1 MKPLLGL
8 ILTLS
13 VASLFDIPAGAG
25 EQPLKPGQSSFKDC
39 ADCPEMVVIPA
50 GSFTMGSP
58 QAEPGHQLTEAP
70 QHNVTIEKPFA
81 ASKFV
86 VTFAEWDACAA
97 HGDCIPHVDDHGWG
111 RGRQP
116 VINVSWDNAQRYVT
130 RLSKIT
136 GKTYRLLT
144 EAEYKYAA
152 RAHKRTAYP
161 WETTSVM
168 IMPIALAAEAGGTSH
183 KPLRSAP
190 SRQTNSVSMT
200 WLAMSGSG

>member
-1 MKPLLGL
+1 MTPLLGL

-25 EQPLKPGQSSFKDC
+25 EQPPGHSSFKDC

-50 GSFTMGSP
+50 GAFTMGSP
-58 QAEPGHQLTEAP
+58 RAELGHQLTEAP

-130 RLSKIT
+130 WLSKIT

-144 EAEYKYAA
+144 GAEYEYAA
-152 RAHKRTAYP
+152 RADTRTAYP
-161 WETTSVM
+161 W
-168 IMPIALAAEAGGTSH
+168 GRRH
-183 KPLRSAP
+183 R
-190 SRQTNSVSMT
+190 
-200 WLAMSGSG
+200 

>member
-1 MKPLLGL
+1 
-8 ILTLS
+8 
-13 VASLFDIPAGAG
+13 
-25 EQPLKPGQSSFKDC
+25 
-39 ADCPEMVVIPA
+39 MVVIPV

-116 VINVSWDNAQRYVT
+116 VINVSWDNARGYVT
-130 RLSKIT
+130 WLSKIT

-144 EAEYKYAA
+144 EAEYEYAA
-152 RAHKRTAYP
+152 RAGCGNENPTVF
-161 WETTSVM
+161 SS
-168 IMPIALAAEAGGTSH
+168 GGSCT
-183 KPLRSAP
+183 RS
-190 SRQTNSVSMT
+190 SRSKY
-200 WLAMSGSG
+200 LILL